1 MTSGVL
7 IRTPDRAALLLV
19 GKTRDLV
26 DYLLARRDEPCGRS
40 VPETILKA
48 ISWVKKDK
56 ITEILS
62 EEVWGSL
69 RWSDLQAIISA
80 ELALVRAAWSRELL
94 PHAGYKRDYLMLRL
108 NADGGLEQKPAGYG
122 DALVATA
129 GLSLMQVSPQ
139 DKALFAEAARRAD
152 RCTRLDEREIA
163 ADLVPWLME
172 RLRLSR
178 DQAELTVEGL
188 RRRWKGGGC
197 WDPDPFPATPTS
209 EEPPLG
215 EPTGPANPEDSS
227 LASASEPEEPVCK
240 QASEDDP
247 SEGSLANSGDEQA
260 PPEAVLCLSLIPV
273 YSADEHICRISQ
285 IRA

>member
-1 MTSGVL
+1 MV
-7 IRTPDRAALLLV
+7 R
-19 GKTRDLV
+19 
-26 DYLLARRDEPCGRS
+26 
-40 VPETILKA
+40 
-48 ISWVKKDK
+48 
-56 ITEILS
+56 
-62 EEVWGSL
+62 
-69 RWSDLQAIISA
+69 LQ
-80 ELALVRAAWSRELL
+80 
-94 PHAGYKRDYLMLRL
+94 
-108 NADGGLEQKPAGYG
+108 
-122 DALVATA
+122 
-129 GLSLMQVSPQ
+129 
-139 DKALFAEAARRAD
+139 ALFAEAARRAD

-240 QASEDDP
+240 QARVLDRQ
-247 SEGSLANSGDEQA
+247 ANYVIVELPGAIYRLHKAGASGCWMGRRRA
-260 PPEAVLCLSLIPV
+260 RPTRPTNIPMC
-273 YSADEHICRISQ
+273 AGR
-285 IRA
+285 RRKMTRRRGR